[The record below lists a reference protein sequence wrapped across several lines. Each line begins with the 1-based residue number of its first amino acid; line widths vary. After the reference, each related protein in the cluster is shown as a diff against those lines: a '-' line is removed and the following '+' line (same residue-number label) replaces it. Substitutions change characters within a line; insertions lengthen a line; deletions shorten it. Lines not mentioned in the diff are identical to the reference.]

1 MEKNKEYR
9 KDMETIVTNI
19 EKVKKMK
26 AAKQKKPST
35 SIRPL
40 KFETNPDDSPL
51 KEEIIKRINEK
62 NLTYSDLYNFCTEL
76 KGGDNSEGQKFG
88 YNLISGLSK
97 RHTMIDTT
105 FALLC
110 DFLGLEIC
118 LVEKKVDDTPDT
130 EAEMPSSD
138 DGE

>member
-1 MEKNKEYR
+1 MEKNKEIQQ
-9 KDMETIVTNI
+9 DINTIVSNI

-26 AAKQKKPST
+26 AAKHKEPSK

-51 KEEIIKRINEK
+51 KEEIIKRINKK
-62 NLTYSDLYNFCTEL
+62 NLTYSDLYNFCTDL
-76 KGGDNSEGQKFG
+76 KGGDNAEGQNFG
-88 YNLISGLSK
+88 YNIIYGLK
-97 RHTMIDTT
+97 NRHTMIDTT

-118 LVEKKVDDTPDT
+118 LVEKKEDTDDTNENFGPD
-130 EAEMPSSD
+130 D
-138 DGE
+138 K